1 MSLLQLRDL
10 RVYYEIKDGE
20 VQAVDGIDLT
30 LDRGETLGLVGESGC
45 GKTTAAFAIM
55 KLLPRNGRI
64 VTGEVRFD
72 GESLIQAPLI
82 SELRYRLQSEN
93 VEAAVRRIVKERRRA
108 LSGANL
114 LYGGNG
120 DTPRVQE
127 DIGLLERVEEALE
140 VEDGTD
146 PEALRESLQ
155 GILERREAGL
165 GYARRKR
172 AADRAEEESLRDMR
186 WSNISMIFQGAMN
199 AFNPVYKVGDQI
211 EEALLAHLDLTKEE
225 AKDRVGELF
234 DLVGLDRGMINS
246 YPHEFSGG
254 MKQRA
259 MIAMAVSCSPDLI
272 IADEP
277 TTALDVVIQDRILAE
292 IRDLQDRLNLA
303 MIIITHD
310 ISVVAEVSDKIAI
323 MYAGE
328 ITETGPVVEVF
339 ERPAHP
345 YTIGLMEAFP
355 SIHGKKERLR
365 AIPGSPPDLV
375 SPPSGCRFH
384 PRCRFAKDICK
395 KEPPSLVEVEPDHLA
410 ACHFAE
416 EVFSGELT

>member
-1 MSLLQLRDL
+1 MSLLELRDL
-10 RVYYEIKDGE
+10 RVYYQIKDGE

-72 GESLIQAPLI
+72 GESIIQAPLL
-82 SELRYRLQSEN
+82 SELTYRLQGEN
-93 VEAAVRRIVKERRRA
+93 WEAAVRRIVRERRRA
-108 LSGANL
+108 LGTTSL
-114 LYGGNG
+114 FERGNG
-120 DTPRVQE
+120 DAPKVPE
-127 DIGLLERVEEALE
+127 DIGLLELVEEALQA
-140 VEDGTD
+140 EDGTD

-155 GILERREAGL
+155 KILERREASFGH
-165 GYARRKR
+165 ARRKK
-172 AADRAEEESLRDMR
+172 AADRAEEELLREMR
-186 WSNISMIFQGAMN
+186 WSRISMIFQGAMN

-211 EEALLAHLDLTKEE
+211 AEALLAHLDLTKQE
-225 AKDRVGELF
+225 AKERVAELF
-234 DLVGLDRGMINS
+234 ELVGLDGGMINS

-259 MIAMAVSCSPDLI
+259 MIAMSLSCSPDLI

-292 IRDLQDRLNLA
+292 IQDLQDKLNIA
-303 MIIITHD
+303 MVIITHD

-328 ITETGPVVEVF
+328 ITEKGAVGTVF

-355 SIHGKKERLR
+355 SIHGAKERLR
-365 AIPGSPPDLV
+365 AIPGSPPDLA

-395 KEPPSLVEVEPDHLA
+395 KEPPSLVEVEPGHVA

>member
-1 MSLLQLRDL
+1 MSLLELRDL
-10 RVYYEIKDGE
+10 RVYYRIKDGE

-45 GKTTAAFAIM
+45 GKTTMAFAIL
-55 KLLPRNGRI
+55 KLLPRNGQI
-64 VTGEVRFD
+64 VTGEVRFN
-72 GESLIQAPLI
+72 GEAMIQAPLI
-82 SELRYRLQSEN
+82 SELKYRLQGEN
-93 VEAAVRRIVKERRRA
+93 WEAVVRGVVRERRRA
-108 LSGANL
+108 LGVTSLFERGDGGA
-114 LYGGNG
+114 
-120 DTPRVQE
+120 PKIQE
-127 DIGLLERVEEALE
+127 DIDLLELVEEALE
-140 VEDGTD
+140 AEDGTD

-155 GILERREAGL
+155 KILERREASF
-165 GYARRKR
+165 GYARRKK
-172 AADRAEEESLRDMR
+172 AADRAEEKFLRKMR
-186 WSNISMIFQGAMN
+186 WSSISMIFQGAMN
-199 AFNPVYKVGDQI
+199 AFDPVYKVGVQI
-211 EEALLAHLDLTKEE
+211 EEALLAHLDLTKQEVKE
-225 AKDRVGELF
+225 RVGELF

-259 MIAMAVSCSPDLI
+259 MIAMSLSCSPELI

-292 IRDLQDRLNLA
+292 IRDLQDKFNIA
-303 MIIITHD
+303 MILITHD

-328 ITETGPVVEVF
+328 ITEKGPVGAVF

-355 SIHGKKERLR
+355 SIHGAKERLR
-365 AIPGSPPDLV
+365 AIPGSPPDLAK
-375 SPPSGCRFH
+375 PPSGCRFH
-384 PRCRFAKDICK
+384 PRCRFAKDICT
-395 KEPPSLVEVEPDHLA
+395 KEPPSLVEVEPGHVS